1 MNNDDIYKKLIDE
14 IDAMQKRADAR
25 HQELQNLFAGLFETL
40 ETIIGKNNDWHH
52 RPTQPINRITR

>member
-40 ETIIGKNNDWHH
+40 ETIIGKNND
-52 RPTQPINRITR
+52 